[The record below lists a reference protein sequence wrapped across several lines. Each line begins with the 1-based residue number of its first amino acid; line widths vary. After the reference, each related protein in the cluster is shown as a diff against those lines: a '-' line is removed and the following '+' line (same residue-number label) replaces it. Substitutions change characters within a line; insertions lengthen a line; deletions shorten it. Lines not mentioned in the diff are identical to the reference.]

1 MKIGCHVS
9 IQDGVEKCFGRAA
22 ELGCEALQIF
32 TQNQRQ
38 WIAKEY
44 DEPTIAAFKRSRSDE
59 GFDRVP
65 ILAHA
70 SYLINL
76 CAVEAEKLKRSR
88 LAFLQELKRCDR
100 LGIDYLIIHPG
111 AHGGNGLSWG
121 ITKIAE
127 TLNWVLKQYR
137 PRVKILLET
146 IAGQGTGVGS
156 RFEELSQIMDAVDE
170 NEHLGVCLDTCH
182 IFAAGYAIENEKE
195 WQKVINSLERIIGL
209 QKIQAIHLNDS
220 RYECGSRRDR
230 HAAIG
235 QGRIGLQGFRF
246 LVNFSAF
253 AGIAG
258 VLEVPGGEAVFQKDI
273 ALLKSMRV

>member
-9 IQDGVEKCFGRAA
+9 IQDGIEKCFGRAA
-22 ELGCEALQIF
+22 VLGCETLQIF

-44 DEPTIAAFKRSRSDE
+44 DEPTITAFKRFRSDE
-59 GFDRVP
+59 GFDQTP

-76 CAVEAEKLKRSR
+76 CAVEEEKRMRSR
-88 LAFLQELKRCDR
+88 LAFLQELNRCDR

-111 AHGGNGLSWG
+111 AHGGNGIAWG
-121 ITKIAE
+121 IKKIAE

-170 NEHLGVCLDTCH
+170 NKHLGVCLDTCH
-182 IFAAGYAIENEKE
+182 IFAAGYAIGNEKE
-195 WQKVINSLERIIGL
+195 WRKVINALERIIGL
-209 QKIQAIHLNDS
+209 QKVQAIHLNDS

-253 AGIAG
+253 DGIAG
-258 VLEVPGGEAVFQKDI
+258 VLEVPGGEAVFQQDI
-273 ALLKSMRV
+273 AKLKSMRV